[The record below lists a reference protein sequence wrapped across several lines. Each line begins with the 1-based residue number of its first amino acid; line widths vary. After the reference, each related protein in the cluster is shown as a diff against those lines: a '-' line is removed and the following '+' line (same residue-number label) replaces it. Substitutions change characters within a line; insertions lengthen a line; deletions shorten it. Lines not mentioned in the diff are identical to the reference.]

1 MVIEVYI
8 VVNIV
13 RQTKIIKKNLILCA
27 DIMFT
32 AFLIQNIGNYQA
44 RFERFIKGRK
54 MDEFEVLGYAR
65 KSLHDFSNE
74 VLKKV
79 KCFKYKNKDKEEL
92 ARLNNSSKF
101 KYFY

>member
-1 MVIEVYI
+1 
-8 VVNIV
+8 
-13 RQTKIIKKNLILCA
+13 
-27 DIMFT
+27 
-32 AFLIQNIGNYQA
+32 
-44 RFERFIKGRK
+44 